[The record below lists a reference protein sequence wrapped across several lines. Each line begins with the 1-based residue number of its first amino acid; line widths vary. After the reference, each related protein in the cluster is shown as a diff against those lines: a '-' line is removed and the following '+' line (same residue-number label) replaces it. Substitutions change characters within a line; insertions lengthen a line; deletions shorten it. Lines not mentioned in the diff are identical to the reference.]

1 MRPNASAYEQI
12 QTLGQQEDMMRHFKT
27 PVWFQQNYEA
37 DNDDERDNEER
48 MMDD

>member
-1 MRPNASAYEQI
+1 
-12 QTLGQQEDMMRHFKT
+12 MMRHFKT